1 MSDQHQHPHSL
12 RDLVLYFL
20 KLGATGFGGPV
31 ALIGY
36 MHRDL
41 VVEHKWYTE
50 EEYKEGLTLAQL
62 APGPLASQLGTYLA
76 FLHYGYLGATL
87 ASVAFVLP
95 SFLMVVALGIAYKV
109 FNGLPWMQAAFYGVG
124 GSVVGIVAIS
134 SYRLTTK
141 SVGDF
146 TLESFRTKWLLWLF
160 FLSTFALTFISQAQ
174 VLWVFIGAG
183 LFYMFLKSP
192 PDWFGRGKAQ
202 ANALWLIASA
212 GFWRWDSKL
221 LRQMAIFFT
230 KAGGFVFGSGLA
242 IIPFLHATVT
252 DYHWIDEKT
261 FLDAV
266 AVAMITPGPVLI
278 TVAFIGY
285 LTQGL
290 PGALVAAFFV
300 FLPAFLITI
309 IVAPYFKRIAQN
321 KSIKAFVQGITAAVI
336 GAIAGSVVMIAIK
349 TFAPDKIH
357 VDPVPVIICILTV
370 LTLLYVKKMREPY
383 VILTAAVIGILV
395 RYLL

>member
-1 MSDQHQHPHSL
+1 
-12 RDLVLYFL
+12 
-20 KLGATGFGGPV
+20 
-31 ALIGY
+31 

-41 VVEHKWYTE
+41 VVELGWYTE

-76 FLHYGYLGATL
+76 YLHYGYLGATL
-87 ASVAFVLP
+87 ASIAFILP
-95 SFLMVVALGIAYKV
+95 SFLMVVALGVAYIM
-109 FNGLPWMQAAFYGVG
+109 FNGLPWMQAAFYGVSG
-124 GSVVGIVAIS
+124 AVVGIVAIS
-134 SYRLTTK
+134 SYKLTTK

-146 TLESFRTKWLLWLF
+146 TLASFRSKWLLWLF

-183 LFYMFLKSP
+183 LLYMFLKSP
-192 PDWFGRGKAQ
+192 PDWFGRGGAR
-202 ANALWLIASA
+202 ANALWLVAGA
-212 GFWRWDSKL
+212 GFWRWDGKI
-221 LRQMAIFFT
+221 LRQMAVFFA

-252 DYHWIDEKT
+252 DYHWINEKT

-285 LTQGL
+285 LTQGF
-290 PGALVAAFFV
+290 PGAVVAAFFV
-300 FLPAFLITI
+300 FLPTFLITI

-321 KSIKAFVQGITAAVI
+321 KSIKAFVLGITAAVI

-349 TFAPDKIH
+349 TFAPDRAH
-357 VDPVPVIICILTV
+357 VDPIPVAIALITV
-370 LTLLYVKKMREPY
+370 VSLVYFKKIREPHI
-383 VILTAAVIGILV
+383 ILAAAAVGVIV
-395 RYLL
+395 RYVL

>member
-1 MSDQHQHPHSL
+1 MSDHKHPHSL
-12 RDLVLYFL
+12 KDLVLYFM

-41 VVEHKWYTE
+41 VADLKWYTE

-76 FLHYGYLGATL
+76 YLHYGYLGATL
-87 ASVAFVLP
+87 ASVAFLLP
-95 SFLMVVALGIAYKV
+95 SFAMVVALGIAYKV
-109 FNGLPWMQAAFYGVG
+109 FNGLPWMQAAFYGIG
-124 GSVVGIVAIS
+124 GAVVGIIGIS
-134 SYRLTTK
+134 TYRLTTK
-141 SVGDF
+141 SIGDF
-146 TLESFRTKWLLWLF
+146 TAASLRSKWLLWVF
-160 FLSTFALTFISQAQ
+160 FLTTFVLTFISQAQ
-174 VLWVFIGAG
+174 VLWVFVGAG
-183 LFYMFLKSP
+183 LLYMFLKSP
-192 PDWFGRGKAQ
+192 PDWFRRSGAR

-212 GFWRWDSKL
+212 GFWRWDTKV
-221 LRQMAIFFT
+221 LRQMAVFFA

-252 DYHWIDEKT
+252 DYHWINEKT

-285 LTQGL
+285 LTQGF
-290 PGALVAAFFV
+290 PGALVSAFCV
-300 FLPAFLITI
+300 FLPTFLMTL

-321 KSIKAFVQGITAAVI
+321 RSIKSFVDGITAAVI
-336 GAIAGSVVMIAIK
+336 GAIAGSVVMIGYK
-349 TFAPDKIH
+349 TFAPDRVHI
-357 VDPVPVIICILTV
+357 DPVPVVMAIVTV
-370 LTLLYVKKMREPY
+370 LSLLFIKKMREPY
-383 VILTAAVIGILV
+383 IILVAAAVGIIV
-395 RYLL
+395 RYML